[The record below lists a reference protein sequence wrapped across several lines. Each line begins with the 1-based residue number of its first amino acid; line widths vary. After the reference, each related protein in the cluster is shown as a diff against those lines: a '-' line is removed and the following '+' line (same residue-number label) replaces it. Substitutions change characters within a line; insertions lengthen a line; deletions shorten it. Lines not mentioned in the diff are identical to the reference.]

1 MKEKLINILEIQD
14 SFKSPFQFLFNGKR
28 NIHVPFGMILS
39 LFINFANICLT
50 ITLILQLI
58 NHSQPNINYAK
69 FTSSMTVNMSLN
81 TCLYFG
87 YTKDEIIGKTL
98 QTCCFPNR

>member
-50 ITLILQLI
+50 ITLIL
-58 NHSQPNINYAK
+58 
-69 FTSSMTVNMSLN
+69 
-81 TCLYFG
+81 
-87 YTKDEIIGKTL
+87 
-98 QTCCFPNR
+98 